1 MYKYR
6 AKLRRVI
13 DGDTVDV
20 TVDLGFSIM
29 YDCRIRLKGINAPE
43 SRTKD
48 LKEKVKGIAAK
59 ERLHELLEDE
69 ELIIRT
75 HLDKKGKYGRILGII
90 YTPCNP
96 WLSSDDEVCINQVMV
111 NEGHAVEYNPGGINA
126 RL

>member
-6 AKLRRVI
+6 AKLRRVV

-20 TVDLGFSIM
+20 TIDLGFSIY

-48 LKEKVKGIAAK
+48 LKEKAKGIAAK
-59 ERLHELLEDE
+59 ERLQELLESD

-75 HLDKKGKYGRILGII
+75 HLDETGKYGRVLGKI
-90 YTPCNP
+90 YIGCNP
-96 WLSSDDEVCINQVMV
+96 WLSGDMDRVCVNDVMI
-111 NEGHAVEYNPGGINA
+111 NEGHAVPYIS
-126 RL
+126 